1 MAARRP
7 QDQCSVVRGQCH
19 TVEATLQVDERFSG
33 VTQRRPL
40 TAHDRAEIST
50 GLKAGWGI
58 RRIAVHLDRAP
69 SVISREVRRNAT
81 KTCGY
86 RVVRADVEAQR
97 RRRRPQ
103 TRKIDADPVLRARV
117 LGDLKRSRTPRQIAG
132 RLRLEATD
140 PTVETMVHSTPA
152 DGAQVSHEAI
162 YRFIYALPK
171 GELARN
177 SVMLRSKRTS
187 RKPRSKE
194 GRGAPIVAMVSIDDR
209 PADVPER
216 RIPGAWEG
224 DLIIGAHGKSA
235 AATLVERVTRFTVIC
250 GLPEGKKAVA
260 VADTVAERMW
270 PFPEVLRTSLTW
282 DQGTEMAEHARLTA
296 AVNLPVYFAH
306 PRSPWERGTNENT
319 NGLIREYLPKGT
331 YITSNQAYLDAIA
344 DELNDRPRASLGFYT
359 PREKFEALLA
369 ADVASTN

>member
-1 MAARRP
+1 M
-7 QDQCSVVRGQCH
+7 
-19 TVEATLQVDERFSG
+19 EATLQVNERFSR

-58 RRIAVHLDRAP
+58 RRIAVHIDRAP
-69 SVISREVRRNAT
+69 SVISREIRRNST

-117 LGDLKRSRTPRQIAG
+117 MGDLKRSRTPRQIAG
-132 RLRLEATD
+132 RLRLEACD

-171 GELARN
+171 GELARH

-187 RKPRSKE
+187 REPRSKD
-194 GRGAPIVAMVSIDDR
+194 GRRAPIVAMVSIDDR
-209 PADVPER
+209 PADVTER

-235 AATLVERVTRFTVIC
+235 AATLVERVTRFTIIC

-260 VADTVAERMW
+260 VADTLAERMW

-282 DQGTEMAEHARLTA
+282 DQGSEMAEHARLTA

-306 PRSPWERGTNENT
+306 SRSPWERGTNENT

-369 ADVASTN
+369 ADVASTS